1 MSAKLADN
9 ALTTLEDVKIML
21 GIAPDDVDE
30 QRDAMLVNLI
40 NYASAW
46 IERMTGRKLG
56 RQQYTQRYVA
66 SGTQELVLLQ
76 WPIINVEYVKDTT
89 DGSIIP
95 PEEYDYTVDG
105 EIGVL
110 YKDNGWTF
118 RGYVGGLSYDF
129 LLAARYLEVK
139 YTAGYVLPKDAT
151 EDDPCTLPA
160 DLQGVVWG
168 LSSRNS
174 PSCRTGRKACP
185 RSAFPTSLG
194 TFDKKPARE
203 LAHDHWLTTPA
214 CEEVGRGDYQRHP
227 APRARAHQ
235 DRTQGTTSLEN
246 PRRHP
251 RRRRQL
257 PPHDSRRPRIRGDH
271 PCQERKE
278 PRNPHLA
285 GSGGEKP
292 EGLPRAFLHHVGG
305 RAPVR
310 SYGQGNGKFNFL
322 FLLLPS
328 VTIPERSFIR
338 GSFDHGK
345 NELAEACKA
354 AINKIVLE
362 GGTAREAAAL
372 IGERAA
378 AMTQAYIM
386 KGIDPPKSSIT
397 METTKSGKPLYS
409 TGRLYQSITYEIEE
423 G

>member
-1 MSAKLADN
+1 M
-9 ALTTLEDVKIML
+9 
-21 GIAPDDVDE
+21 
-30 QRDAMLVNLI
+30 
-40 NYASAW
+40 
-46 IERMTGRKLG
+46 
-56 RQQYTQRYVA
+56 
-66 SGTQELVLLQ
+66 
-76 WPIINVEYVKDTT
+76 
-89 DGSIIP
+89 
-95 PEEYDYTVDG
+95 
-105 EIGVL
+105 
-110 YKDNGWTF
+110 
-118 RGYVGGLSYDF
+118 
-129 LLAARYLEVK
+129 
-139 YTAGYVLPKDAT
+139 
-151 EDDPCTLPA
+151 
-160 DLQGVVWG
+160 
-168 LSSRNS
+168 
-174 PSCRTGRKACP
+174 
-185 RSAFPTSLG
+185 
-194 TFDKKPARE
+194 
-203 LAHDHWLTTPA
+203 
-214 CEEVGRGDYQRHP
+214 GRGDYQRHP

-257 PPHDSRRPRIRGDH
+257 PPHDSRRHEYGATIRAKNVKNLAIPISREAEGKSPRDFQGLFFITSEEG
-271 PCQERKE
+271 
-278 PRNPHLA
+278 HLF
-285 GSGGEKP
+285 GVTDK
-292 EGLPRAFLHHVGG
+292 
-305 RAPVR
+305 
-310 SYGQGNGKFNFL
+310 GNGKFNFL